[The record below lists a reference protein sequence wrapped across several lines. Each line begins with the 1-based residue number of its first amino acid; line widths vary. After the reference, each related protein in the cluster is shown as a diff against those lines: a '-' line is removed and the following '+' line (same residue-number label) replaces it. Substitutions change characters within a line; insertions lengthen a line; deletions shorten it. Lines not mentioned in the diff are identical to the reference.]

1 MVIKSEKVENSQ
13 KKIEAINMKKSLTQE
28 SPKRGIKNKTGFKI
42 LPIDSKYS
50 MKIQKKNMVQKDLEI
65 EEKIKNEDGKDTI
78 FPVKLNY
85 RPVRQIL

>member
-1 MVIKSEKVENSQ
+1 
-13 KKIEAINMKKSLTQE
+13 MKKSLTQE
-28 SPKRGIKNKTGFKI
+28 SPNKGIKNKTRFKI

-50 MKIQKKNMVQKDLEI
+50 LKIQKKNMVQKDLEI
-65 EEKIKNEDGKDTI
+65 EEKIKNEDGKATI